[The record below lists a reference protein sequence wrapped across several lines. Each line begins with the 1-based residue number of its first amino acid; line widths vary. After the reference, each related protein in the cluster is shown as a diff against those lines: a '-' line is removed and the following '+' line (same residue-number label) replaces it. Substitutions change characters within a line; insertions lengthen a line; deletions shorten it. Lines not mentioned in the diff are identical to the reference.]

1 MEKQTKLQQQELQ
14 QLQEL
19 QQQEKQIITQ
29 LGIIEVEKLNIK
41 TRQREVHNMLAQIQ
55 QQSKALAQHLE
66 QIYGKCSID
75 IDTGE
80 ILQM

>member
-55 QQSKALAQHLE
+55 QQSEALAQHLE

-80 ILQM
+80 IIPI

>member
-1 MEKQTKLQQQELQ
+1 MKKIKQEELQ

-55 QQSKALAQHLE
+55 QQSKALAQYLE

-80 ILQM
+80 ISQM

>member
-1 MEKQTKLQQQELQ
+1 MEKQTKLQQQELE

>member
-41 TRQREVHNMLAQIQ
+41 IRQREVHNMLAQIQ
-55 QQSKALAQHLE
+55 QQSEALAQHLE

-80 ILQM
+80 IIPI

>member
-1 MEKQTKLQQQELQ
+1 MEKQTKLQQQELE

-80 ILQM
+80 IIPI